1 MTNYEHGF
9 MSKCAEYGVDVNTAR
24 YLLKRAEEVLDDGV
38 TDVME
43 ISTDARLPKDE
54 RNRLKEELPSHRRKM
69 IKKFLNKLQD
79 GVYAV
84 RTNEYGSPT
93 ATYDF
98 NRDRLYY
105 TKAQE
110 IERDRRVRGKNMFW
124 RSFLM
129 GGVPVYSM

>member
-1 MTNYEHGF
+1 MTSYQHGF
-9 MSKCAEYGVDVNTAR
+9 MHKYAEYGLDVNTAR
-24 YLLKRAEEVLDDGV
+24 YLLKRAEDVLDDGI
-38 TDVME
+38 TDAME
-43 ISTDARLPKDE
+43 VSTDARLPKYE
-54 RNRLKEELPSHRRKM
+54 RNRLKDELPSHRRKM

-98 NRDRLYY
+98 NRDRLCY

-110 IERDRRVRGKNMFW
+110 IERERRIKGKNMFW
-124 RSFLM
+124 RNVFM
-129 GGVPVYSM
+129 GGLPVYSM